1 MVIFHSYLSLPEG
14 SDFVVAGIDVS
25 SGCDLPLVDDQFKDH
40 TPVCLPEGN
49 NPQVVYLMTFLN
61 AVAVVE
67 KQKRRDYRM
76 GLSGM
81 SDKLKHLGWRQDVPS
96 LG

>member
-1 MVIFHSYLSLPEG
+1 
-14 SDFVVAGIDVS
+14 
-25 SGCDLPLVDDQFKDH
+25 
-40 TPVCLPEGN
+40 
-49 NPQVVYLMTFLN
+49 MTFLN

-81 SDKLKHLGWRQDVPS
+81 SDKLKHLGGRHDVPS